1 MKNQHHWKYTSN
13 NDYDDFIEKKKKR
26 NRDCEDLYEREDKP
40 HRRVIIDTQDFKC
53 RQCGAM
59 VSANRELS
67 GVNNRNHCPVCLWS
81 RHVDL
86 LIAGD
91 RKADCGSRM
100 EPIGLSIKEVNKRY
114 NAENQGELMLVHRC
128 TGCGKISINRIAA
141 DDDTQYVFQLY
152 LNSCDSPV
160 DLRNSL
166 ISQGIHLLNAR
177 DFTVVY
183 TRLFGKSSFVD
194 KPDAIF
200 HLNWKPFTIE
210 QVEQELQ
217 NRLEE
222 SESLVK

>member
-1 MKNQHHWKYTSN
+1 MKNKHQWKFTSY
-13 NDYDDFIEKKKKR
+13 NDFNDCFEKKSHKYSDLEDREEEEKKS
-26 NRDCEDLYEREDKP
+26 

-67 GVNNRNHCPVCLWS
+67 GVNNRNHCPICLWS

-86 LIAGD
+86 HLPGD

-100 EPIGLSIKEVNKRY
+100 EPIGLSKKAVNKRY

-128 TGCGKISINRIAA
+128 TGCGKVSINRIAA
-141 DDDTQYVFQLY
+141 DDDTQAIFQLF
-152 LNSCDSPV
+152 LDTCDSPV
-160 DLRNSL
+160 EVQNTLLNL
-166 ISQGIHLLNAR
+166 GIHLLYAR
-177 DFTVVY
+177 NFSLVY

-200 HLNWKPFTIE
+200 HLNWKPLTIE
-210 QVEQELQ
+210 QVTQELS

-222 SESLVK
+222 SARI